1 MTINHLGYLGAN
13 EIAALIR
20 QRKLSPVEVIT
31 DILEWIERVEP
42 RINAFAHFAPEEALR
57 SARRA
62 EELIL
67 RGDPLPPLLG
77 VPVTIKDHVDVRGM
91 PTRSGSTL
99 TKAMAAAHDNPL
111 VTRLKNA
118 GAIVLGKTTTSE
130 FGWKAVSQ
138 SPLHGITHNPWKHG
152 FNAGASSAGAAAA
165 AAAGCG
171 PLHLGSDGAGS
182 VRLPAH
188 FCGLYGLKLTYGRIP
203 LVPQMKGDHVV
214 HFGPL
219 TRNVEDAALM
229 MDALSGPHH
238 LDPMSLP
245 SSGESYSRDIRCRP
259 GSLRIAY
266 SEDLGHARVDPEV
279 RALVA
284 NAIRRIAGFP
294 GVILSSVTPEWGIKG
309 RDLQRSLWCAHQV
322 HHYDDVAQFGDR
334 MDPGLVACVEQ
345 SRDISLADYDALRTR
360 KYAYVAEINAF
371 FDEWD
376 FLLTPAASVAAFP
389 ADRLQPAD
397 WPQHPWDWMSWAEFS
412 YPFNMSGNPAASIPC
427 GVTSEG
433 LPVGLQIV
441 GRRFDDLRVLQ
452 LSLMVQCLEMSPKN
466 RPYIDA

>member
-245 SSGESYSRDIRCRP
+245 SSGESYSRDIRRQP
-259 GSLRIAY
+259 GSLRIAC

-284 NAIRRIAGFP
+284 NAIRRIAGLP
-294 GVILSSVTPEWGIKG
+294 GVILSSVTPEWGIEYLSFAQHRPLAGLRLLDLDDHLDAIENFPSGLDNLTAGPGVNLVG
-309 RDLQRSLWCAHQV
+309 RADTGASIGFDQNGMAMAHKLLNALGGRRHANHV
-322 HHYDDVAQFGDR
+322 VFHFPDCSDKHWIFLYAR
-334 MDPGLVACVEQ
+334 E
-345 SRDISLADYDALRTR
+345 LA
-360 KYAYVAEINAF
+360 V
-371 FDEWD
+371 
-376 FLLTPAASVAAFP
+376 ASVHSP
-389 ADRLQPAD
+389 DD
-397 WPQHPWDWMSWAEFS
+397 D
-412 YPFNMSGNPAASIPC
+412 
-427 GVTSEG
+427 
-433 LPVGLQIV
+433 
-441 GRRFDDLRVLQ
+441 GRRQR
-452 LSLMVQCLEMSPKN
+452 
-466 RPYIDA
+466 RPDQAI